1 MKAYMKKV
9 LCLLAVVLF
18 ASMLLVS
25 CDDDDDEGSPRN
37 GAIQNRTPYQV
48 RINFSGIKI
57 IEVPANSVVGE
68 SSLEEGKTYQIQTT
82 ILDSAGNALEVIN
95 TSAYIDKD
103 ADDRTINNDTY
114 SWFIRIWGDSVPFT
128 VESAS

>member
-1 MKAYMKKV
+1 MNAYMKKV

-18 ASMLLVS
+18 TSMLLVS

-37 GAIQNRTPYQV
+37 GAIQNKTPYQV

-57 IEVPANSVVGE
+57 VEVPANSVVGE

>member
-1 MKAYMKKV
+1 MKKNLIKT
-9 LCLLAVVLF
+9 LCLLFVVLF

-25 CDDDDDEGSPRN
+25 CDDDDEEGSPRN
-37 GAIQNRTPYQV
+37 GVLQNRTPYQV

-57 IEVPANSVVGE
+57 VEIPANSTVGE
-68 SSLEEGKTYQIQTT
+68 SSLEEGKTYQLQTT
-82 ILDSAGNALEVIN
+82 ILDSSGNALEVIS

-103 ADDRTINNDTY
+103 SDEHTVNNNTY
-114 SWFIRIWGDSVPFT
+114 SWYIRVWGESVPFT

>member
-1 MKAYMKKV
+1 MNAYMKKV

-18 ASMLLVS
+18 TSMLLVS

-37 GAIQNRTPYQV
+37 GAIQNKTPYQV

-57 IEVPANSVVGE
+57 VEVPANSVVGE

-103 ADDRTINNDTY
+103 ADDREIDDDTY
-114 SWFIRIWGDSVPFT
+114 SWFIRIWGESVPFT

>member
-1 MKAYMKKV
+1 MKKN
-9 LCLLAVVLF
+9 LIKTLSLLFVVLF

-25 CDDDDDEGSPRN
+25 CDDDEEGSPRN
-37 GAIQNRTPYQV
+37 GVLQNRTPYQV

-57 IEVPANSVVGE
+57 VEIPANSTVGD
-68 SSLEEGKTYQIQTT
+68 SSLEEGKTYQLQTT
-82 ILDSAGNALEVIN
+82 ILDGSGNALEVIS

-103 ADDRTINNDTY
+103 ADEHTVNNDTY
-114 SWFIRIWGDSVPFT
+114 SWYIRIWGESAPVT

>member
-1 MKAYMKKV
+1 MNAYMKKV

-18 ASMLLVS
+18 TSMLLVS

-37 GAIQNRTPYQV
+37 GAIQNKTPYQV

-57 IEVPANSVVGE
+57 VEVPAHSVVGE

-103 ADDRTINNDTY
+103 ADDREIDDDTY
-114 SWFIRIWGDSVPFT
+114 SWFIRIWGESVPFT